1 MKAAILSFTA
11 NGRKTA
17 GKVRKALSSE
27 DWFVAENVKCKEE
40 ADSYEGSLKEW
51 TREHWKVSDVLI
63 YVGAAGIAVRAVAS
77 FVVSKKEDPAVLVI
91 DELGKYCIP
100 ILSGHIG
107 GANELAE
114 KLSQMLSMEAVIT
127 TATDLNQKWAV
138 DIFAKKNKFYIEDM
152 KLAKLVSADILA
164 GKQVSAE
171 IEPEGS
177 LMGQIPKELRLIH
190 ESDKCV
196 SRALKIHIGIRKNDA
211 YAGSG
216 TQVLYLI
223 PKAVVLGIGCK
234 KGTAAEKIEK
244 HVTQVLEE
252 YGIFPE
258 AVKLA
263 ASIDLKKEEPGLCTY
278 CEKYDIPLQ
287 TFSKE
292 ELEQAEGTFTGSEF
306 VKQTTG
312 VDNVC
317 ERSAMC
323 AGGEKILVHKTAH
336 DGVTV
341 AVAVEKWRVDFE

>member
-1 MKAAILSFTA
+1 MST
-11 NGRKTA
+11 
-17 GKVRKALSSE
+17 
-27 DWFVAENVKCKEE
+27 
-40 ADSYEGSLKEW
+40 
-51 TREHWKVSDVLI
+51 
-63 YVGAAGIAVRAVAS
+63 
-77 FVVSKKEDPAVLVI
+77 
-91 DELGKYCIP
+91 
-100 ILSGHIG
+100 
-107 GANELAE
+107 
-114 KLSQMLSMEAVIT
+114 
-127 TATDLNQKWAV
+127 
-138 DIFAKKNKFYIEDM
+138 
-152 KLAKLVSADILA
+152 
-164 GKQVSAE
+164 
-171 IEPEGS
+171 
-177 LMGQIPKELRLIH
+177 
-190 ESDKCV
+190 
-196 SRALKIHIGIRKNDA
+196 
-211 YAGSG
+211 

-234 KGTAAEKIEK
+234 KGTTAEKIEK
-244 HVTQVLEE
+244 HVTQVLED

-278 CEKYDIPLQ
+278 CEKYGIPFQ

>member
-11 NGRKTA
+11 NGRKMA

-27 DWFVAENVKCKEE
+27 DWLVAENVKCKEE

-51 TREHWKVSDVLI
+51 TEEHWKASDVLI

-138 DIFAKKNKFYIEDM
+138 DIFAKKNRLYIEDM

-164 GKQVSAE
+164 GKQVLAE
-171 IEPEGS
+171 IEPECS
-177 LMGQIPKELRLIH
+177 LIGQIPKELKSIH
-190 ESDKCV
+190 ESDRCH
-196 SRALKIHIGIRKNDA
+196 SRALKIHIGICKNDVP
-211 YAGSG
+211 AGNG

-234 KGTAAEKIEK
+234 KGTTAEKIEK
-244 HVTQVLEE
+244 HVTQVLED
-252 YGIFPE
+252 YGIFR
-258 AVKLA
+258 
-263 ASIDLKKEEPGLCTY
+263 
-278 CEKYDIPLQ
+278 
-287 TFSKE
+287 
-292 ELEQAEGTFTGSEF
+292 
-306 VKQTTG
+306 KQ
-312 VDNVC
+312 
-317 ERSAMC
+317 
-323 AGGEKILVHKTAH
+323 
-336 DGVTV
+336 
-341 AVAVEKWRVDFE
+341 

>member
-17 GKVRKALSSE
+17 GKVRKALSAE
-27 DWFVAENVKCKEE
+27 DWLVAENVKCKEE

-51 TREHWKVSDVLI
+51 TGEHWKVSDVLI

-138 DIFAKKNKFYIEDM
+138 DIFAKKNRLYIEDM

-164 GKQVSAE
+164 GKQVLAE
-171 IEPEGS
+171 IEPECS
-177 LMGQIPKELRLIH
+177 VIGQIPKELKFIH
-190 ESDKCV
+190 ESDRCD
-196 SRALKIHIGIRKNDA
+196 SRALKIHIGICKNDA
-211 YAGSG
+211 PAGSG

-223 PKAVVLGIGCK
+223 HKAVVLGIGCK
-234 KGTAAEKIEK
+234 KGTDA
-244 HVTQVLEE
+244 
-252 YGIFPE
+252 
-258 AVKLA
+258 
-263 ASIDLKKEEPGLCTY
+263 
-278 CEKYDIPLQ
+278 
-287 TFSKE
+287 
-292 ELEQAEGTFTGSEF
+292 
-306 VKQTTG
+306 
-312 VDNVC
+312 
-317 ERSAMC
+317 
-323 AGGEKILVHKTAH
+323 
-336 DGVTV
+336 
-341 AVAVEKWRVDFE
+341 

>member
-17 GKVRKALSSE
+17 GKVRKALSAE
-27 DWFVAENVKCKEE
+27 DWLVAENVKCKEE

-51 TREHWKVSDVLI
+51 TGEHWKVSDVLI

-138 DIFAKKNKFYIEDM
+138 DIFAKKNRLYIEDM

-164 GKQVSAE
+164 GKQVLAE
-171 IEPEGS
+171 IEPECS
-177 LMGQIPKELRLIH
+177 VIGQIPKELKFIH
-190 ESDKCV
+190 ESDRCD
-196 SRALKIHIGIRKNDA
+196 SRALKIHI
-211 YAGSG
+211 
-216 TQVLYLI
+216 
-223 PKAVVLGIGCK
+223 GIGCK

-258 AVKLA
+258 SVKLA

-278 CEKYDIPLQ
+278 CEKYDIPFQ

-323 AGGEKILVHKTAH
+323 AGGKKILVHKTAH
-336 DGVTV
+336 EGVTV
-341 AVAVEKWRVDFE
+341 AVAVEKWSVDFE